1 MNSLENIQWI
11 QPLIKKIKANGGVCN
26 KNKPLLFEL
35 RFAAELHYLG
45 LSPNY
50 EYKTGV
56 DDSTVDFRIN
66 RKDGFSWLVELVS
79 IEISDAVKRATE
91 ETEVCWTTLLHSDA
105 EDKTQSV
112 EGEIIKAQEKIV
124 EKVYSNGKIT
134 KFPPASDVCIS
145 LILAD
150 MRGCLLENTGY
161 YDYLQIAYGAKGLR
175 PEHECPVYFWKDRNG
190 TFLPIKGIF
199 EEDNPLKGSTILQQ
213 RIHFLGFVNEKEY
226 GLGELLNQI
235 QYFPNPNLFDNDKS
249 VQLIYN
255 QMPFRRGRTN
265 AIQNK
270 EPKDT

>member
-35 RFAAELHYLG
+35 RFASELHYLG

-66 RKDGFSWLVELVS
+66 RKDSFSWLVELVS
-79 IEISDAVKRATE
+79 IEISDAVRRATD
-91 ETEVCWTTLLHSDA
+91 ETEISSVTILHSDTG
-105 EDKTQSV
+105 DSPQSI

-124 EKVYSNGKIT
+124 EKVYSNGKVT
-134 KFPPASDVCIS
+134 KFPPASDDSIS
-145 LILAD
+145 IILAD
-150 MRGCLLENTGY
+150 MRGCLLGKTNY
-161 YDYLQIAYGAKGLR
+161 HDCCQIAYGKWGLKS
-175 PEHECPVYFWKDRNG
+175 EDDCPVYFWKDRNG
-190 TFLPIKGIF
+190 TFSPIKGIF
-199 EEDNPLKGSTILQQ
+199 EKDNPLKGSRILQQ

-226 GLGELLNQI
+226 GQGKLLNQI
-235 QYFPNPNLFDNDKS
+235 QYFPNPTLFDDNKS
-249 VQLIYN
+249 VQLIYG
-255 QMPFRRGRTN
+255 QMPFRRERTN

-270 EPKDT
+270 EPS